1 MDSRLRTAA
10 AVVSAGRIALG
21 AALIVAPERIA
32 RGWIGPAATERSV
45 EVLARSV
52 GIRDVALGAGG
63 AAALL
68 GGGGSARAWLI
79 GAAVADAG
87 DLVATLLARD
97 VLPANGVRGTA
108 VLAGGSA
115 AICSAAASQV

>member
-1 MDSRLRTAA
+1 MSLRTVAA
-10 AVVSAGRIALG
+10 ALALGRVALG

-32 RGWIGPAATERSV
+32 RSWIGPAGTERSV
-45 EVLARSV
+45 EVMARAV
-52 GIRDVALGAGG
+52 GIRDVAIGVGG

-68 GGGGSARAWLI
+68 SKSGSARDWML
-79 GAAVADAG
+79 AAAAADTG

-97 VLPANGVRGTA
+97 VVPANGVAAVG

-115 AICSAAASQV
+115 VVCAATAAAID

>member
-1 MDSRLRTAA
+1 MDPLRSAA
-10 AVVSAGRIALG
+10 LAVSAGRVALG
-21 AALIVAPERIA
+21 IGLLVLPERIA

-63 AAALL
+63 AAALASGHSSA
-68 GGGGSARAWLI
+68 GGWLI
-79 GAAVADAG
+79 AAAVADAG

-97 VLPANGVRGTA
+97 VLPQNGVLGTA
-108 VLAGGSA
+108 ALAGGSA
-115 AICSAAASQV
+115 AICSAAAKR